1 MTDDRPPLPISIS
14 TADRDRVIQ
23 VLGDH
28 FAQDRLALDEYERRV
43 ELALRA
49 HQAVELEDLT
59 RDLPARSE
67 GSASRSSEM
76 IAHPVETR
84 DLAPVTGRR
93 TTLIAVMSGSVRRGR
108 WRVPARLRAFA
119 LMGGV
124 EIDLREAEFTSPVTD
139 IYAVAVM
146 GGVVVRVP
154 PHVRVET
161 EGMAIMGGFDDQV
174 HLPETGGASAPVVR
188 LRGFALLGGVGTTT
202 KDE

>member
-1 MTDDRPPLPISIS
+1 MADDRPPLPISVS

-28 FAQDRLALDEYERRV
+28 FAQDRLALDEYEHRV

-49 HQAVELEDLT
+49 QHAVDLEDLT

-67 GSASRSSEM
+67 RSAVGSSEVL
-76 IAHPVETR
+76 AHPVETR
-84 DLAPVTGRR
+84 DLAPAAGRR

-174 HLPETGGASAPVVR
+174 RLPEAGGASAPVVR
-188 LRGFALLGGVGTTT
+188 LRGFALMGGVSTTT
-202 KDE
+202 RDE

>member
-1 MTDDRPPLPISIS
+1 MADDRPPLPISVS
-14 TADRDRVIQ
+14 AADRDRVIQ

-49 HQAVELEDLT
+49 QQAVELEDLT
-59 RDLPARSE
+59 RDLPAERSAA
-67 GSASRSSEM
+67 GSSEVL
-76 IAHPVETR
+76 ARPVETR
-84 DLAPVTGRR
+84 DLAPAAGRR
-93 TTLIAVMSGSVRRGR
+93 MTLLAVMSGSVRRGR

-119 LMGGV
+119 FMGGV

-174 HLPETGGASAPVVR
+174 RLPEAGGASAPVVR
-188 LRGFALLGGVGTTT
+188 LRGFAVMGGVSTTT
-202 KDE
+202 RDE